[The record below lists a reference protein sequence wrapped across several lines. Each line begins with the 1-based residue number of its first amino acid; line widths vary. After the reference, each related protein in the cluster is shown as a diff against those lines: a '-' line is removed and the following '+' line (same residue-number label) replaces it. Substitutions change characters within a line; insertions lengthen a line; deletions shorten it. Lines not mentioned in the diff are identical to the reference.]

1 MQPPFRLAGFSYRIA
16 ERSKLTKE
24 SKPVYHE

>member
-1 MQPPFRLAGFSYRIA
+1 MQPPFRLAGFYYRIA

-24 SKPVYHE
+24 SKAV